1 MSRPNDDI
9 RERAKQKGVYLYQI
23 ADRVGMQDSNFSRK
37 LRKELTDGEKKRI
50 FKIIDELAEEGI

>member
-9 RERAKQKGVYLYQI
+9 RERAKQKGVCLYQI

>member
-23 ADRVGMQDSNFSRK
+23 ADRIGMQDSNFSRK